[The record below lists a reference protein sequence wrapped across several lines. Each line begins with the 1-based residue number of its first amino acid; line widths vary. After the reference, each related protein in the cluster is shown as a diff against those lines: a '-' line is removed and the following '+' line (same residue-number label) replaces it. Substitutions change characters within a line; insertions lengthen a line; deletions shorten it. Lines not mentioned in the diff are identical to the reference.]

1 MRNTFLF
8 SAAALL
14 IFASSC
20 GSSSNSNESVETTEE
35 STSAEMTASSAEA
48 GDNALTDQ
56 ERQDGW
62 TLLFDGETSDQ
73 WRGVHKD
80 AFPEKGWT
88 IEDGQLIV
96 LASDGAESQNG
107 GDIVTKNE
115 YDNFEFQ
122 VDFKLTEGANSGIKY
137 FVTEG
142 YNSQGSAIGLEY
154 QLLDDEKH
162 PDAKKGNNGGGTRTL
177 ASLYD
182 LKGAP
187 DSKPFKGIG
196 EWNTAR
202 IVVRGSKVEH
212 YLNGEKVLE
221 YERGSEEYNNLVE
234 NSKYEKWEN
243 FGMAES
249 GHILLQD
256 HGNRVH
262 FKNIKVRELPA
273 S

>member
-1 MRNTFLF
+1 MRTLFLYGT
-8 SAAALL
+8 ALFFL
-14 IFASSC
+14 YSC
-20 GSSSNSNESVETTEE
+20 GPSSNNSAETAEEDTNTTEMAASVEETDDNTLTE
-35 STSAEMTASSAEA
+35 
-48 GDNALTDQ
+48 Q

-62 TLLFDGETSDQ
+62 TLLFDGQSTNN

-80 AFPEKGWT
+80 AFPEQGWK
-88 IEDGQLIV
+88 IEDGQLMV
-96 LASDGAESQNG
+96 LASGGAESQNG
-107 GDIVTKNE
+107 GDIVTENE

-142 YNSQGSAIGLEY
+142 YNSGASAIGLEY
-154 QLLDDEKH
+154 QLLDDAKH

-202 IVVRGSKVEH
+202 IVVQGSKVEH
-212 YLNGEKVLE
+212 YLNDEKVLE
-221 YERGSEEYNNLVE
+221 YERGSEEYNNLVQ
-234 NSKYEKWEN
+234 NSKYVKWEN

-256 HGNRVH
+256 HGNLVY

>member
-1 MRNTFLF
+1 MKTFVLYGIALF
-8 SAAALL
+8 FLY
-14 IFASSC
+14 SC
-20 GSSSNSNESVETTEE
+20 GPASNNSAETETAEE
-35 STSAEMTASSAEA
+35 ETSTAEMTAVVEETS
-48 GDNALTDQ
+48 DNTLTEQ
-56 ERQDGW
+56 ERQEGW
-62 TLLFDGETSDQ
+62 TLLFDGQSISN
-73 WRGVHKD
+73 WRGAHKET
-80 AFPEKGWT
+80 FPEQGWK
-88 IEDGQLIV
+88 IEDGELMV

-107 GDIVTKNE
+107 GDIVTESE
-115 YDNFEFQ
+115 YSNFEFQ

-142 YNSQGSAIGLEY
+142 YNSGASAIGLEY

-182 LKGAP
+182 LKSA
-187 DSKPFKGIG
+187 DASKPFKGIG

-202 IVVRGSKVEH
+202 LVVQGNKVEH

-221 YERGSEEYNNLVE
+221 YERGSEEYTDLVK

-256 HGNRVH
+256 HGDLVY

>member
-1 MRNTFLF
+1 MRTFF
-8 SAAALL
+8 ACSIALL
-14 IFASSC
+14 FLYSC
-20 GSSSNSNESVETTEE
+20 GSSSNDANETTQTE
-35 STSAEMTASSAEA
+35 TTAAEMTAAVEEA
-48 GDNALTDQ
+48 GDNTLTEQ
-56 ERQDGW
+56 ERADGW
-62 TLLFDGETSDQ
+62 MLLFDGQSTEN
-73 WRGVHKD
+73 WRGAHKD
-80 AFPEKGWT
+80 AFPEQGWK
-88 IEDGQLIV
+88 IENGELMV

-107 GDIVTKNE
+107 GDIVTENE
-115 YDNFEFQ
+115 YSNFEFQ

-142 YNSQGSAIGLEY
+142 YNSGASAIGLEY
-154 QLLDDEKH
+154 QLLDDAKH

-187 DSKPFKGIG
+187 DSKPFNGIG

-202 IVVRGSKVEH
+202 LVVQGDKVEH
-212 YLNGEKVLE
+212 YLNGKKVLE
-221 YERGSEEYNNLVE
+221 YERSSEEYNNLVQ
-234 NSKYEKWEN
+234 NSKYVKWEN

-256 HGNRVH
+256 HGDQVH

>member
-1 MRNTFLF
+1 MRTFFLYGTALF
-8 SAAALL
+8 FLY
-14 IFASSC
+14 SC
-20 GSSSNSNESVETTEE
+20 GPSSNNSTETAEE
-35 STSAEMTASSAEA
+35 SSPAEVAVASEEA
-48 GDNALTDQ
+48 GDNTLTEQ
-56 ERQDGW
+56 ERADGW
-62 TLLFDGETSDQ
+62 TLLFDGQSTNN

-80 AFPEKGWT
+80 AFPEQGWKV
-88 IEDGQLIV
+88 EDGQLIV

-107 GDIVTKNE
+107 GDIVTENE

-142 YNSQGSAIGLEY
+142 YNSGASAIGLEY
-154 QLLDDEKH
+154 QLLDDAKH

-182 LKGAP
+182 LIGAP

-202 IVVRGSKVEH
+202 IMVQGNKVEH
-212 YLNGEKVLE
+212 YLNDEKVLE
-221 YERGSEEYNNLVE
+221 YERGSEEYKNLVQ
-234 NSKYEKWEN
+234 NSKYVKWEN

-256 HGNRVH
+256 HGNLVY

>member
-1 MRNTFLF
+1 MRTFFLYG
-8 SAAALL
+8 AALFFL
-14 IFASSC
+14 YSC
-20 GSSSNSNESVETTEE
+20 GPASNNSSETTEE
-35 STSAEMTASSAEA
+35 GTNTAEMAASVEES
-48 GDNALTDQ
+48 GDNTLTEQ
-56 ERQDGW
+56 ERADGW
-62 TLLFDGETSDQ
+62 TLLFDGQSTNN

-80 AFPEKGWT
+80 AFPEQGWKV
-88 IEDGQLIV
+88 EDGQLIV

-107 GDIVTKNE
+107 GDIVTENE

-142 YNSQGSAIGLEY
+142 YNSGASAIGLEY
-154 QLLDDEKH
+154 QLLDDAKH

-182 LKGAP
+182 LIGAP

-202 IVVRGSKVEH
+202 IVVQGNKVEH

-221 YERGSEEYNNLVE
+221 YERGSEEYNNLVQ
-234 NSKYEKWEN
+234 NSKYVKWEN

-256 HGNRVH
+256 HGNLVY

>member
-1 MRNTFLF
+1 MRIFFLYGATLF
-8 SAAALL
+8 LL
-14 IFASSC
+14 YSC
-20 GSSSNSNESVETTEE
+20 GPSSNNSADTVEETSPAEVAVVAEE
-35 STSAEMTASSAEA
+35 T
-48 GDNALTDQ
+48 GDNTLTDQ
-56 ERQDGW
+56 EQQDGW
-62 TLLFDGETSDQ
+62 TLLFDGQSTNN

-80 AFPEKGWT
+80 AFPEQGWK
-88 IEDGQLIV
+88 IEDGQLAV
-96 LASDGAESQNG
+96 LSSDGAESQNG

-142 YNSQGSAIGLEY
+142 YNSGASAIGLEY

-202 IVVRGSKVEH
+202 IVVQDTKVEH

-221 YERGSEEYNNLVE
+221 YERGSDEYNTLVE
-234 NSKYEKWEN
+234 NSKYVKWDN

-256 HGNRVH
+256 HGNLVY

>member
-1 MRNTFLF
+1 MRTFFLYGTALF
-8 SAAALL
+8 FLY
-14 IFASSC
+14 SC
-20 GSSSNSNESVETTEE
+20 GPSSNNSTETAEE
-35 STSAEMTASSAEA
+35 SSPAEVAVASEEA
-48 GDNALTDQ
+48 GDNTLTEE
-56 ERQDGW
+56 ERQGGW
-62 TLLFDGETSDQ
+62 LLLFDGESPDH

-80 AFPEKGWT
+80 AFPEAGWVV
-88 IEDGQLIV
+88 ENGQLIV
-96 LASDGAESQNG
+96 LESDGAESQNG

-115 YDNFEFQ
+115 YANFEFM

-154 QLLDDEKH
+154 QLLDDEQH
-162 PDAKKGNNGGGTRTL
+162 PDAKLGNNGGGTRTL

-182 LKGAP
+182 LIGAP

-202 IVVRGSKVEH
+202 IIVQGNQVEH

-221 YERGSEEYNNLVE
+221 YERGSGEYNNLVE
-234 NSKYEKWEN
+234 NSKYVKWEN
-243 FGMAES
+243 FGMADS

-256 HGNRVH
+256 HGNRVY

>member
-1 MRNTFLF
+1 MLGIALFFLY
-8 SAAALL
+8 
-14 IFASSC
+14 SC
-20 GSSSNSNESVETTEE
+20 GPTSNNSSETTEE
-35 STSAEMTASSAEA
+35 ETTTAEMTTVVEETS
-48 GDNALTDQ
+48 DNTLTEQ
-56 ERQDGW
+56 ERQEGW
-62 TLLFDGETSDQ
+62 TLLFDGQSTEN
-73 WRGVHKD
+73 WRGAHKD
-80 AFPEKGWT
+80 AFPEQGWK
-88 IEDGQLIV
+88 IEDGELMV

-107 GDIVTKNE
+107 GDIETENE
-115 YDNFEFQ
+115 YSNFEFQ

-142 YNSQGSAIGLEY
+142 YNSGASAIGLEY

-187 DSKPFKGIG
+187 ESKPFKGIG

-202 IVVRGSKVEH
+202 LVVQGNKVEH

-221 YERGSEEYNNLVE
+221 YERGSDEYNNLVQ

-243 FGMAES
+243 FGMDES

-256 HGNRVH
+256 HGDLVY